1 MTPSSLLGRVFP
13 WQKRSLQTA
22 RQNAQ
27 DASADLA
34 RRRREREDA
43 DRYVAWRTA
52 RASREDGRSQPPRS

>member
-13 WQKRSLQTA
+13 WPERSLQTA
-22 RQNAQ
+22 RRNAQ

-43 DRYVAWRTA
+43 DRFVAKRVA
-52 RASREDGRSQPPRS
+52 RASREEGRQPPGS